1 MAGKRNGCKDALS
14 NIVVKYADKQCS
26 DADNRTDYSTACFGR
41 TAFRNAMAKL
51 PGYTYRL
58 VITNLGIF

>member
-41 TAFRNAMAKL
+41 TAFRNAMARL
-51 PGYTYRL
+51 PGYTYR
-58 VITNLGIF
+58 